1 MGLQKQISEVK
12 LRSKIYVIILSKK
25 GMKTLN
31 KTLLAVKQTSKSST
45 ISYSFQ
51 VFAIFN
57 TLAYGLGAY
66 VLHNDYKATPPEL
79 QW

>member
-1 MGLQKQISEVK
+1 MAQKQKSH
-12 LRSKIYVIILSKK
+12 
-25 GMKTLN
+25 T
-31 KTLLAVKQTSKSST
+31 TKSSLMQDWVFRLECDASWKEANKQKKFP
-45 ISYSFQ
+45 IYLIFFQ

-57 TLAYGLGAY
+57 TVAYGLGAY